1 MSTRVNKKL
10 KILVAILLPFVSTSC
25 IGSAD
30 TQQLVSD
37 NLLFVEQDQKHF
49 NKDIKNRKGWDAPT
63 IADLDQ
69 DGFADILINDH
80 GYGLR
85 VMWNN
90 KGSFEFPYDIL
101 MGDLHGVS
109 VGDIDFDGQLD
120 IIISR
125 GGGSG
130 SNARNAKIYS
140 VDKQRQ
146 FKAWPDFKEPLA
158 LMRGRTVKFVD
169 LDNDGDLDLLN
180 FAFPSGSKDSIK
192 KTENYIY
199 ENDGKGILIQRSTIP
214 MVHGDG
220 QKTLVTDF
228 NQDSKPDI
236 LLYGHGAVKAY
247 QGNGDFTFTDV
258 SKTILPF
265 SINNVTAIAEFDY
278 DNDGDFDLI
287 LTRGLEFEKGETFYD
302 QQTKLLGFYTKR
314 GAFRFHDMEI
324 GDTLK
329 IENYQAP
336 WPETLPYIAEPGYK
350 LDYPGETHSGRT
362 INLIS
367 SDSFGYPDNITDK
380 KGTFIGYVGNK
391 KWRISGNMFS
401 PFSGVIHN
409 VKSYPS
415 YPHRAGLTDLLLENV
430 AGKFADISKQKGFT
444 ETEHST
450 GVIIGDFDN
459 NGFNDIVIKR
469 RGNLIKANK
478 SLLYLNQK
486 DSQENRHLKRVDSHG
501 IVSSELGASG
511 MSGEVIDYN
520 LDGRIDVITGNER
533 GQWHLFK
540 NTLSNNNNYLK
551 VLLPIKGKNNTSS
564 LGAVVNIDSCNISQ
578 QKRVGASGA
587 SYAMSYDLNLH
598 FGLGTCTDDVT
609 VTIHWTDNTLQKIE
623 AVKINQTLTVD

>member
-1 MSTRVNKKL
+1 MS
-10 KILVAILLPFVSTSC
+10 STETKQIASEN
-25 IGSAD
+25 
-30 TQQLVSD
+30 T
-37 NLLFVEQDQKHF
+37 LFVEQAPKIF
-49 NKDIKNRKGWDAPT
+49 NKDGKNRKGWDAPT

-90 KGSFEFPYDIL
+90 QGKFAFPYDIL

-180 FAFPSGSKDSIK
+180 FAFPSNSKESVK

-199 ENDGKGILIQRSTIP
+199 QNNGKGLLTLRSTIP

-228 NQDSKPDI
+228 NQDSHPDI
-236 LLYGHGAVKAY
+236 LIYGHGEVKAY

-265 SINNVTAIAEFDY
+265 AINNVTAIAELDY

-287 LTRGLEFEKGETFYD
+287 FTRGVEFEKGETFYNE
-302 QQTKLLGFYTKR
+302 QTKLLGFYTKR
-314 GAFRFHDMEI
+314 GAFRFDDLEI

-350 LDYPGETHSGRT
+350 LSYQGETHSGRT

-367 SDSFGYPDNITDK
+367 SDSFGFPDNITDK
-380 KGTFIGYVGNK
+380 KGAFIGYVGNK

-409 VKSYPS
+409 VKSYPKS
-415 YPHRAGLTDLLLENV
+415 AHREGLTDLLMENKN
-430 AGKFADISKQKGFT
+430 GKFIDISTNVGLVDNH
-444 ETEHST
+444 HST
-450 GVIIGDFDN
+450 GAIVADIDN
-459 NGFNDIVIKR
+459 NGFSDLVIMR
-469 RGNLIKANK
+469 RGNLIQAN
-478 SLLYLNQK
+478 SALVYLNQLSETDK
-486 DSQENRHLKRVDSHG
+486 RQFLKVAHHG
-501 IVSSELGASG
+501 VISPELGASG
-511 MSGEVIDYN
+511 LSGEVIDYD
-520 LDGRIDVITGNER
+520 LDGRLDLITGNER

-540 NTLSNNNNYLK
+540 NRQDNQNNFLK
-551 VLLPIKGKNNTSS
+551 VTLPITMQNNTST
-564 LGAVVNIDSCNISQ
+564 LGALVKVEACGNTQ
-578 QKRVGASGA
+578 QKRVGSSGA
-587 SYAMSYDLNLH
+587 SYATSYDLNLH
-598 FGLGTCTDDVT
+598 FGLGLCEKVES
-609 VTIHWTDNTLQKIE
+609 VTITWSNNHTSKYSEI
-623 AVKINQTLTVD
+623 KINKTLIVDS